1 MSHIAR
7 EAVGV
12 PVIKAEIDEI
22 YESSSEDEDGLNLI
36 GLFFKGKGR
45 QNKGDFKPGE
55 KYFGQPLVAPATG
68 LLNVSS
74 GCIYW
79 D

>member
-1 MSHIAR
+1 MARIAR

-12 PVIKAEIDEI
+12 PAIKEEIDEI
-22 YESSSEDEDGLNLI
+22 YESCSEDEDGLNVI

-45 QNKGDFKPGE
+45 QNKGDFKHGE
-55 KYFGQPLVAPATG
+55 KYFGQPLVVPATG
-68 LLNVSS
+68 VLNVSS
-74 GCIYW
+74 GCINW